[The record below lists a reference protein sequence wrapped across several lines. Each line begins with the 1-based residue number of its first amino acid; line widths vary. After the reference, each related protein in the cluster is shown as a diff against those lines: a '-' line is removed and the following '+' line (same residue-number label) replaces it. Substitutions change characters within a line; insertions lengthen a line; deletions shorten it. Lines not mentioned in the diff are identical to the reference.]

1 MALCILPIEL
11 SHAIAGLLDTDR
23 DVCNYMSVCR
33 GTYSAIGNQPHI
45 WRKRF
50 LQCFD
55 LLPDKSTA
63 ELELKYKLR
72 RRILRRGA
80 IFSFGHEFQERLC
93 LDIIKELVVE
103 SFGQVSHARGCE
115 TKTFSKNLQVV
126 HRFVKST
133 NLLDDIFRFPPEKGA
148 HNPLLIMVQLL
159 FTHCSLD
166 PNLACETY
174 SFAYSQKAVYGHPE
188 DFPMFLDKHMRHI
201 NTEYLLHIANFF
213 KYHMIRS
220 EEHTLYHDVLAL
232 ADEEKPIA
240 WAERLENGTKQLG
253 KHWMGSYAFPED
265 PIEYIRASEPT
276 DHVFLDVFDN
286 EEGFQTLELNFNP
299 SEPICCGADSDAHL
313 RSILSFSHH
322 HDQPLNNPAQK
333 NLRNAETNQHKPP
346 ASSTGG
352 EKPRYLNFEGS
363 GFDRD
368 HFHCAG
374 HLHAL
379 PPQHGIPGWQ
389 RITLMKYALDDH
401 GFCDPGSCWAY
412 EGIVLPGRQIIL
424 GRWWSPLHSE
434 GDGGICGPFI
444 FWNVRGPDGESAGAG
459 AGESP
464 ADSGCFVGGEAGDVG
479 A

>member
-1 MALCILPIEL
+1 
-11 SHAIAGLLDTDR
+11 
-23 DVCNYMSVCR
+23 MSVCR

-93 LDIIKELVVE
+93 LDIIKELVVGTYALYSLKGALSLALDRFRAEEGCLSLTAILAVEIIEVQADCLE

-253 KHWMGSYAFPED
+253 KHWMGSYG
-265 PIEYIRASEPT
+265 T
-276 DHVFLDVFDN
+276 K
-286 EEGFQTLELNFNP
+286 
-299 SEPICCGADSDAHL
+299 
-313 RSILSFSHH
+313 RSGERTGS
-322 HDQPLNNPAQK
+322 
-333 NLRNAETNQHKPP
+333 
-346 ASSTGG
+346 SSTDAVVVSIRSF
-352 EKPRYLNFEGS
+352 PRGS
-363 GFDRD
+363 Y
-368 HFHCAG
+368 
-374 HLHAL
+374 
-379 PPQHGIPGWQ
+379 
-389 RITLMKYALDDH
+389 RIYPRLRTY
-401 GFCDPGSCWAY
+401 
-412 EGIVLPGRQIIL
+412 
-424 GRWWSPLHSE
+424 
-434 GDGGICGPFI
+434 GP
-444 FWNVRGPDGESAGAG
+444 
-459 AGESP
+459 
-464 ADSGCFVGGEAGDVG
+464 CFSRCLR
-479 A
+479 